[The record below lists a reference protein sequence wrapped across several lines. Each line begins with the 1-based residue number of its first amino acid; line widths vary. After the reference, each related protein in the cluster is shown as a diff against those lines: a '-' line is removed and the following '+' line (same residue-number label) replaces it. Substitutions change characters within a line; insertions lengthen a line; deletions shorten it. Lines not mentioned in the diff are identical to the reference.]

1 MITKKEWDALL
12 LKAKREV
19 SGGASKKLLVFT
31 NKQK

>member
-1 MITKKEWDALL
+1 MITKKEWNVLP

-19 SGGASKKLLVFT
+19 NSRASKKLLVFT